1 MNVTLSE
8 FLFYLQSNGVN
19 AAVGFLLSFI
29 MDWFPGFNDLDAK
42 AKRFAMLGLCLA
54 VPLLAALLA
63 TVGLKSQP
71 FVLETFWQAAMAG
84 FLAFVASQAAHTR
97 KL

>member
-1 MNVTLSE
+1 MTLSE

-19 AAVGFLLSFI
+19 AAVGFLLSFVV
-29 MDWFPGFNDLDAK
+29 DWWPGFDNLDAK

-54 VPLLAALLA
+54 VPLLAAGA
-63 TVGLKSQP
+63 GVAMGYQG

-84 FLAFVASQAAHTR
+84 FLAFVASQAAHAR

>member
-1 MNVTLSE
+1 MTLSE

-19 AAVGFLLSFI
+19 AAVGFLLSFVV
-29 MDWFPGFNDLDAK
+29 DWFPGFNDLDAK

-84 FLAFVASQAAHTR
+84 FLAFMSSQVAHAR